1 MSKPEMRRTTEKAQ
15 IRVTRLSAAYWRVT
29 FDNPPLNVMGPQFVR
44 ELGEIITAVEADEDV
59 KVLVFESA
67 VEGFF
72 LNHSDFFADL
82 KDLTSMPQGPTGLE
96 AWPDILV
103 RITRMPVVSIALIRG
118 RATGNG
124 SEIALGLRHE
134 FREPGKSRLFAM
146 GSGRRPGRRRRAH
159 GAPAAADRKRTRSGS
174 ASGLRRHPRRPGGS
188 LMAM

>member
-44 ELGEIITAVEADEDV
+44 ELGEIITAVEADQDV

-82 KDLTSMPQGPTGLE
+82 KDLTSMPQGPTD
-96 AWPDILV
+96 W
-103 RITRMPVVSIALIRG
+103 RRG
-118 RATGNG
+118 RTYL
-124 SEIALGLRHE
+124 SV
-134 FREPGKSRLFAM
+134 
-146 GSGRRPGRRRRAH
+146 
-159 GAPAAADRKRTRSGS
+159 
-174 ASGLRRHPRRPGGS
+174 
-188 LMAM
+188 